1 MNDIELLVLEKK
13 GGGGYLTHKKSS
25 PEYFEH
31 LLEIS

>member
-13 GGGGYLTHKKSS
+13 KGLFNPQKKSS

-31 LLEIS
+31 LLEISC